1 MFKRNNFFSGIL
13 LACLPPLMA
22 WLLFAVILKNEAA
35 IMEKPAAPYLIALCI
50 NLLIL
55 RYYARKHFD
64 ATTRGIMV
72 VTFAFMILVFL
83 TRIRL

>member
-1 MFKRNNFFSGIL
+1 MFKRNNFLAGIL
-13 LACLPPLMA
+13 LACLTPLLA

-35 IMEKPAAPYLIALCI
+35 IMEKPATPYLLALCI
-50 NLLIL
+50 NLLLL

-72 VTFAFMILVFL
+72 VTFACMLL
-83 TRIRL
+83 TVIFKMR

>member
-1 MFKRNNFFSGIL
+1 MFKRNNFFAGIL
-13 LACLPPLMA
+13 LACLPPLMM
-22 WLLFAVILKNEAA
+22 WLLCAVILKNEAV
-35 IMEKPAAPYLIALCI
+35 IMEKPAAPYLVALCI

-72 VTFAFMILVFL
+72 ITFACMLLTVILKM
-83 TRIRL
+83 R

>member
-1 MFKRNNFFSGIL
+1 MFKRNNFFLGAL
-13 LACLPPLMA
+13 LACLPPVIA
-22 WLLFAVILKNEAA
+22 WLLCAVTLKNEAV

-72 VTFAFMILVFL
+72 VTFAFMLL
-83 TRIRL
+83 TVIFKMR